1 MVKKTVLMRPVRLAR
16 KALWRLIEGIT
27 DASDGTRYIWVVR
40 LLFKL
45 DAPLRNHIVRG
56 IHAER
61 AKQ

>member
-1 MVKKTVLMRPVRLAR
+1 MRPVRLAR

-27 DASDGTRYIWVVR
+27 EASDGTRYMWVVR